1 MNFLNDKIL
10 INQIDNVA
18 ISGLTTQLISFCVND
33 IYKRN
38 NKNKRKKEQI
48 ESDIC
53 HITTRED
60 TLIHLLTHRQGIV
73 SYKIRIIV

>member
-10 INQIDNVA
+10 INQIDNIA

-38 NKNKRKKEQI
+38 NKNNYRI
-48 ESDIC
+48 
-53 HITTRED
+53 
-60 TLIHLLTHRQGIV
+60 
-73 SYKIRIIV
+73 SYNLWC

>member
-33 IYKRN
+33 I
-38 NKNKRKKEQI
+38 
-48 ESDIC
+48 
-53 HITTRED
+53 
-60 TLIHLLTHRQGIV
+60 
-73 SYKIRIIV
+73 